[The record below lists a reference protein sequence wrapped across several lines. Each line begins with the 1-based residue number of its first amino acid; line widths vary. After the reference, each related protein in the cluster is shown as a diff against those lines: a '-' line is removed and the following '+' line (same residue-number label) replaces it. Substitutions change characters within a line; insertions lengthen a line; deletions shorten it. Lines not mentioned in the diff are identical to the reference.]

1 MIRVLQLIQKHIS
14 FFTHFLFFQPLTRC
28 WKIQMKSHTK
38 IPEHLLMRA
47 AKWPCNDPSYIFLHR
62 KIPIHTLIS
71 RKQGHPMG
79 FLKNFVRI
87 LLFQTTVFQKFL
99 NVRSFPPK
107 LPNSLYISYGIFSL
121 LAFLQKNGMIID
133 IALYWASCGI
143 LRNSCTKKRLAT
155 GRWSRQDLTDP
166 QKTPQASHP
175 AKNQPERQ
183 VQRVS
188 GHSILKR
195 GNKKCSAIPQ
205 QSLKI

>member
-38 IPEHLLMRA
+38 IPEHLLMRT

-79 FLKNFVRI
+79 FLHNFVRI

-121 LAFLQKNGMIID
+121 LDFLQKNGMIID
-133 IALYWASCGI
+133 IALYWAFCGI
-143 LRNSCTKKRLAT
+143 LRNSCTKKRLVASPGDEA
-155 GRWSRQDLTDP
+155 GRIWQIRRRPLR
-166 QKTPQASHP
+166 HP
-175 AKNQPERQ
+175 IR
-183 VQRVS
+183 
-188 GHSILKR
+188 
-195 GNKKCSAIPQ
+195 
-205 QSLKI
+205 LKISRKDRYREFPGTPS